1 MSLSNILCEK
11 IEINIENVV
20 ATSSLNQKVNIQKIL
35 RQFPN
40 SKYDPDKFPGAVI
53 RLDNPRSVI
62 LVFKSGSIV
71 STGTHSEKEAQ
82 TAINR
87 FVLNILQTQK
97 LQNSVIQDMKIENI
111 VASCNIQNKIH
122 LEQAARVLPRSMYE
136 PEQFPAIIHRLHYP
150 KTVALIFASGR
161 IVCVG
166 AKSSDEIQSSVNTVH
181 MELQQQNL
189 ILCDSTF

>member
-1 MSLSNILCEK
+1 MSLSNILQEK
-11 IEINIENVV
+11 IAINIENVV
-20 ATSSLNQKVNIQKIL
+20 ATSSLNQKINIQKIL
-35 RQFPN
+35 KQFPN
-40 SKYDPDKFPGAVI
+40 SKYNPDKFPGAVI
-53 RLDNPRSVI
+53 RLDNPKSVI

-82 TAINR
+82 NAINR
-87 FVLNILQTQK
+87 FVLKIIQTQK
-97 LQNSVIQDMKIENI
+97 LQNSIIQGMKIENV

-136 PEQFPAIIHRLHYP
+136 PEQFPAIIHRLHHP

-166 AKSSDEIQSSVNTVH
+166 AKSSKEIQNSVNTVH
-181 MELQQQNL
+181 MELQEHNL
-189 ILCDSTF
+189 ILCDDMF